1 MKKIL
6 IFMLLGCFIST
17 QVLASGSPSAKQT
30 YLKKNFTA
38 PTTSNY
44 DPMDVFGLLTFLMQY
59 SEVTGK
65 YNYEVQ
71 GITWEEMAAAIS
83 GNPDVIFVKLI
94 GKLPEIS
101 PNLAWEKVGN
111 SRVLTHLEF
120 NKDSLTGIFDGKY
133 FKNLKIFV
141 LWHTQITSIDISKNI
156 NLVTLMCNLNK
167 LTKLDVSHNS
177 NLQNLSISGNKLN
190 YIDVSKNKNLVILNC
205 ADNQLTNLDISKNTN
220 LKELRVQ
227 YNHQLIS
234 LDVSK
239 NTKLE
244 ILDITWTPLTSL
256 DVSKNPNL
264 KSLSCN
270 NISEL
275 KSLDISKNPN
285 LEWLSC
291 RYTSINSLDVSNNPK
306 LKILYCNSNYRLTTL
321 DLSKNPNLEQL
332 QCYVN
337 KLKFSTL
344 KGDFSK
350 LDYKFSKLGP
360 QASLYGGTKGFF
372 ELIDLSSE
380 YNINGTLTTFKWYD
394 AATNQEVTMFA
405 ANGTFYAS
413 PANAGKT
420 LICKMTNA
428 SYPTLTLEYEVTITN
443 SMTQGFSAK
452 TRDFKIPEN
461 FTLTGPEAET
471 SNLKIYP
478 NPVIDVLKINT
489 PSQIESVSIYDYSGN
504 EVKKVSPVINKE
516 VNLQGLSSGNYILTV
531 KTSQGTITKKII
543 KK

>member
-17 QVLASGSPSAKQT
+17 QALASGSPSAKQT

-44 DPMDVFGLLTFLMQY
+44 DPMDIFGILTFLMQY
-59 SEVTGK
+59 SETTGK
-65 YNYEVQ
+65 YNYEEA
-71 GITWEEMAAAIS
+71 GLTWNDMAEAIS
-83 GNPDVIFVKLI
+83 GNPDAIFNKL
-94 GKLPEIS
+94 GAGSQYPTFGWKV
-101 PNLAWEKVGN
+101 VGN
-111 SRVLTHLEF
+111 SRVLYRF
-120 NKDSLTGIFDGKY
+120 VFSNIPLTGIFDGKY
-133 FKNLKIFV
+133 FKNLTV
-141 LWHTQITSIDISKNI
+141 LQISESKITSIDISKNT
-156 NLVTLMCNLNK
+156 NLRYLYCHKNQ
-167 LTKLDVSHNS
+167 LTSL
-177 NLQNLSISGNKLN
+177 
-190 YIDVSKNKNLVILNC
+190 DVSKNIYLWTLICNTNR
-205 ADNQLTNLDISKNTN
+205 LTSLDISKNSSLSTLDCN
-220 LKELRVQ
+220 
-227 YNHQLIS
+227 YNQLTS

-239 NTKLE
+239 NTYLQYLWCNNNRITFLNLTNNTNLNSLYCQENKLTS
-244 ILDITWTPLTSL
+244 LDLSKNTYLQLIECSSNQLTLLNLPNNTSLVTLYCSSNKLTSL

-264 KSLSCN
+264 NYIVC
-270 NISEL
+270 SE
-275 KSLDISKNPN
+275 N
-285 LEWLSC
+285 
-291 RYTSINSLDVSNNPK
+291 
-306 LKILYCNSNYRLTTL
+306 
-321 DLSKNPNLEQL
+321 Q
-332 QCYVN
+332 
-337 KLKFSTL
+337 LKFSTL
-344 KGDFSK
+344 KGNFYNHSSMST
-350 LDYKFSKLGP
+350 FTP
-360 QASLYGGTKGFF
+360 QALLKGGTKGFF

-380 YNINGTLTTFKWYD
+380 FNINGTLTTFKWYNK
-394 AATNQEVTMFA
+394 ATNQEVTMFA

-428 SYPTLTLEYEVTITN
+428 SYPNFTLEYEVTITN

-452 TRDFKIPEN
+452 TRDFKIPEG

-478 NPVIDVLKINT
+478 NPVTDVLKINT

-531 KTSQGTITKKII
+531 KTNQGTITKKII